1 MRPAISEGGS
11 RKLDCLE
18 GEPSHK
24 VHHQVI
30 LITEVIIEG
39 SRGNIR
45 FLADTPHRDTVRA
58 LFLDEGYGRSYDF
71 FLIFFGIV
79 L

>member
-1 MRPAISEGGS
+1 M
-11 RKLDCLE
+11 
-18 GEPSHK
+18 
-24 VHHQVI
+24 HHQVI